1 MAAPVEILL
10 PAGIEP
16 NTTLVE
22 NPYSCQTRSDG
33 KTRKITALKLLNSI
47 GGRYIGARAES
58 RCSARLERGLYLPFV
73 RIKKRNIA
81 ATFAKP
87 RADNFRALGPNGSG
101 RGPIRP
107 YRAEASK
114 VTQTAIMAHKGNQNI
129 VVCPRKP
136 YSVESLDT
144 AATNRNAGVAISKTS
159 ITAKMV
165 RLRVVVFGALRSP
178 PTPQFVRARSLLDA

>member
-1 MAAPVEILL
+1 MPKAIRRQNSLENNRNRFSDFISEATYRRTRRFSPLSPVER
-10 PAGIEP
+10 E
-16 NTTLVE
+16 V
-22 NPYSCQTRSDG
+22 
-33 KTRKITALKLLNSI
+33 
-47 GGRYIGARAES
+47 
-58 RCSARLERGLYLPFV
+58 YLPFV
-73 RIKKRNIA
+73 RIRKRNIA

-87 RADNFRALGPNGSG
+87 KADNFRALGPNGSG

-144 AATNRNAGVAISKTS
+144 AATNRNAGVAISNIS

-165 RLRVVVFGALRSP
+165 RLRVVVLGTLRPP
-178 PTPQFVRARSLLDA
+178 PTAQFIRGRSVLDG

>member
-1 MAAPVEILL
+1 M
-10 PAGIEP
+10 
-16 NTTLVE
+16 
-22 NPYSCQTRSDG
+22 
-33 KTRKITALKLLNSI
+33 
-47 GGRYIGARAES
+47 
-58 RCSARLERGLYLPFV
+58 PFV
-73 RIKKRNIA
+73 RSRKRNIA

-87 RADNFRALGPNGSG
+87 KADNFRALGSNGSG

-107 YRAEASK
+107 YRADASK
-114 VTQTAIMAHKGNQNI
+114 VTQTAQMAHKGNQNI

>member
-1 MAAPVEILL
+1 M
-10 PAGIEP
+10 
-16 NTTLVE
+16 TL
-22 NPYSCQTRSDG
+22 
-33 KTRKITALKLLNSI
+33 
-47 GGRYIGARAES
+47 
-58 RCSARLERGLYLPFV
+58 LPFV
-73 RIKKRNIA
+73 RSKKRNIA

-87 RADNFRALGPNGSG
+87 RADKLRALGPNGSG
-101 RGPIRP
+101 RDPIRP
-107 YRAEASK
+107 YRTEASK
-114 VTQTAIMAHKGNQNI
+114 VTQTAIMAHKGNQNT